1 MITIQ
6 DKIDKKGFGADYV
19 DETEIVTK
27 KPVPEEG
34 IIDKTLDFAVSLPS
48 VIKKAYTGEDVALE
62 FGNIPEATE
71 IPADE
76 LEDPFFGAALQGAF
90 VRDTQAKAEIFEKVF
105 GDKPQWGGVFA
116 DKYGNPMIVWNE
128 KPYYVNK
135 PGFSS
140 QDVGTMVGDF
150 LAYIPATKGVSMVPK
165 TSGAIVQAGKEI
177 GTGTAAYGLTEYI
190 KNALEK
196 NVLAPETGK
205 EYSIAD
211 VDNFKPAFGTGLTGA
226 SLEYLFTRLGKGL
239 SAASGVFTPALLAVR
254 NKISTALEEPA
265 KKIKEVIYPKIPDSF
280 TENISTSD
288 FLLTKGQRTA
298 PPPGPNVLP
307 SQQLRKED
315 LSRQTEGRLGDA
327 EPQKIIPAD
336 KVQLR
341 QIFDR
346 AKTFFGKETEIDTN
360 IFDTDAPVQQP
371 QSVIDVPQQEI
382 QRRIFDSIDELNKV
396 YKQGLTLVEE
406 SDAIVIPEGIENIFS
421 RVVSVAKKE
430 AGEARGALDYLPRVK
445 REIEL
450 ATEEITEIQEALKR
464 GVAEGFSIKKINDIR
479 TRINTSIG
487 QAEKG
492 SPEARIL
499 GEMRNAFD
507 DSLVDLAEQGMV
519 QGNEQVLDALKKN
532 AGIYKRLQELMGRGL
547 SQKKGT
553 GSQRAA
559 GRILAKINDEG
570 MTLNQVFNF
579 IFGSSGFKPNAGLK
593 VALETIKKETPEA
606 IPFFKDL
613 ILFRAFS
620 GNKLPIT
627 RRSIKNNYEKVFGE
641 NKELVESIFEASEL
655 KELKKFYEGV
665 LPTLWSET
673 KLNPSETAYTF
684 ASILNNYG
692 NNILPQG
699 GVFSNILQTTSR
711 LTAAFSFDKKDDMI
725 REFLPVADMF
735 NVPLKSLGQSA
746 IAPTIEKELSDP
758 ERQPQ
763 PDLPRFEDTM
773 SSIPDRPS
781 IEDKQEVQKNQDEKD
796 RIFSGGIIP
805 EVNASEISSLPTFP
819 DTMSSIPA
827 PPPQTKI
834 TGTVNP
840 QTEARMTQYFGGGIG
855 SIGQA

>member
-1 MITIQ
+1 MTSLTPEQLKKIQSQIDTINPLNVQ
-6 DKIDKKGFGADYV
+6 TDSIEEV
-19 DETEIVTK
+19 SETVSET
-27 KPVPEEG
+27 VPEEG
-34 IIDKTLDFAVSLPS
+34 IMDKTLDFAVSLPS
-48 VIKKAYTGEDVALE
+48 VIKKAYTGEDVAIE

-76 LEDPFFGAALQGAF
+76 LDDPFFGAALQGAF

-105 GDKPQWGGVFA
+105 GDKPQWGGVFS
-116 DKYGNPMIVWNE
+116 DKYGNPMIVWDG

-150 LAYIPATKGVSMVPK
+150 LAYIPATKVVSAVPK

-254 NKISTALEEPA
+254 NKISSALEEPA

-280 TENISTSD
+280 TKNISTSD
-288 FLLTKGQRTA
+288 FLLTKGQRTS
-298 PPPGPNVLP
+298 PPPGSNVLP

-327 EPQKIIPAD
+327 EPTKILDAD
-336 KVQLR
+336 KVQLQ
-341 QIFDR
+341 QIFDKAR
-346 AKTFFGKETEIDTN
+346 TFFGKETEIDTN
-360 IFDTDAPVQQP
+360 IFDTDAPVQQA
-371 QSVIDVPQQEI
+371 QNVIDVQQQEI
-382 QRRIFDSIDELNKV
+382 QRRIFNSIDELDKV
-396 YKQGLTLVEE
+396 YKQGLNLVEE

-421 RVVSVAKKE
+421 KVISVARKE
-430 AGEARGALDYLPRVK
+430 VGEARGALDNVPKVK

-450 ATEEITEIQEALKR
+450 ATEEIQEIQEALKT

-492 SPEARIL
+492 SSEYRIL
-499 GEMRNAFD
+499 NEMRNAFD
-507 DSLVDLAEQGMV
+507 DGLVDLAEQGMV
-519 QGNEQVLDALKKN
+519 QGNQQVLDALKKN
-532 AGIYKRLQELMGRGL
+532 AGIYKRLKELMGQGL

-553 GSQRAA
+553 DSQRAA

-641 NKELVESIFEASEL
+641 NKELVESIFEPSEL
-655 KELKKFYEGV
+655 KELKKFYEDV
-665 LPTLWSET
+665 LPTLWAET

-684 ASILNNYG
+684 ATILNNYG
-692 NNILPQG
+692 RNILPQG
-699 GVFSNILQTTSR
+699 GVFSNIVQTTR
-711 LTAAFSFDKKDDMI
+711 GLADAFSFDKKDDMI
-725 REFLPVADMF
+725 REFLPVANMF
-735 NVPLKSLGQSA
+735 NRPLKTLGQST
-746 IAPTIEKELSDP
+746 IAPTVEEELSDP
-758 ERQPQ
+758 ENQPQ
-763 PDLPRFEDTM
+763 PDLPNVPSDLLSFKDTM
-773 SSIPDRPS
+773 
-781 IEDKQEVQKNQDEKD
+781 EE
-796 RIFSGGIIP
+796 
-805 EVNASEISSLPTFP
+805 
-819 DTMSSIPA
+819 IPA
-827 PPPQTKI
+827 RPPQTQI

-840 QTEARMTQYFGGGIG
+840 QTEARMAQLFGGGIG
-855 SIGQA
+855 SIGRA